1 MARQGV
7 SLTHALFFFVVGSAG
22 CGSLVK
28 VDVDCKKLC
37 LANPGPTIPAL
48 SSVLPYPVDGAIPS
62 WDGGDNW
69 DGGFAGPPDSSLA
82 GNSPTIPTLEWIAE
96 MDFNSVLAQLPSAA
110 ASLSA
115 DVRLASVTLAST
127 TSLDFVDSIE
137 VSISRGT
144 ASGSGS
150 KSSGEEGVDGGA
162 GRACRQAGLAMRV
175 ADYQRIESSIAGPT
189 IDLILVNPDLNMF
202 DCMKDEPTKFDVKL
216 TPRPGFAPAN
226 DAPLILGTCIGAE
239 THASYP

>member
-1 MARQGV
+1 MARQVV
-7 SLTHALFFFVVGSAG
+7 SLTHVLFFFVVGSAG

-62 WDGGDNW
+62 SDGDNW
-69 DGGFAGPPDSSLA
+69 DGGFAGPLDSSLA

-96 MDFNSVLAQLPSAA
+96 IDFNSVLAQLPSAA
-110 ASLSA
+110 AGLSA

-137 VSISRGT
+137 VSMSHGT
-144 ASGSGS
+144 ASASGS
-150 KSSGEEGVDGGA
+150 ASSDEESVDGGT
-162 GRACRQAGLAMRV
+162 GPACRQAGPSVRV
-175 ADYQRIESSIAGPT
+175 AYYQRIESSIAGPT
-189 IDLILVNPDLNMF
+189 IALIMVNPDLNMF
-202 DCMKDEPTKFDVKL
+202 DCMKDEPTNLDVKL
-216 TPRPGFAPAN
+216 TSRPGSAPAN
-226 DAPLILGTCIGAE
+226 DAPLTLGTCIGAE